1 MMMDPKEI
9 ERIKK
14 EFKPKSWTQTKAHD
28 SWSVFKIMS
37 EFVEGFEKLSKI
49 GPCVAVFGSARTREG
64 DESYHTAEELAYM
77 LTKKGFGI
85 ITGGGPGV
93 MEAANKGAHIAGG
106 ISVGLNI
113 NLPHEQHYNPYI
125 DEDKRI
131 SFDYFF
137 VRKTIMM
144 RYAQGYVV
152 LPGGFGTLDELF
164 ESITLIQTHKLVRFP
179 VVLINKGYWEGLIK
193 WIKSQLLAEGMISEN
208 DLELFS
214 LVDTVE
220 EAVNVIEDF
229 YTKYQLKPNF

>member
-1 MMMDPKEI
+1 MMEQKEI
-9 ERIKK
+9 ERIKR

-49 GPCVAVFGSARTREG
+49 GPCVAVFGSARTKEG
-64 DESYHTAEELAYM
+64 DESYHTAEELAYL

-179 VVLINKGYWEGLIK
+179 VVLVNKGYWQGLFN
-193 WIKSQLLAEGMISEN
+193 WIRNQLLAQQMISEN
-208 DLELFS
+208 DLELIS

-220 EAVNVIEDF
+220 DAVAVIEDF
-229 YTKYQLKPNF
+229 YTTYQLKPNF